1 MQKDLFDT
9 SGFKESAINNL
20 KENKVFFNNLN
31 DINPPSRNKKIKT
44 YENTNKKEEFQRR
57 FNQILYLSDPL
68 KKYDSSFTF
77 DSYSDLNIIIDSN
90 YSKELEKLGFLVAK
104 KDEFNFLKIDIN
116 NSYKGIFHKSQ
127 DFKKRGYYVF
137 GLYWKDFFDID
148 MRNHRPRYCYKIE
161 HLKENESGI
170 FMQLKCPIIMQNQK
184 YCLAYKEEL
193 KKIMLKSLDLLSLK
207 QEWIIRFSADPAWW
221 SLST

>member
-9 SGFKESAINNL
+9 SVFKESGKNNFN
-20 KENKVFFNNLN
+20 ENKVFFNNLN
-31 DINPPSRNKKIKT
+31 EINSSSRNKKIRT
-44 YENTNKKEEFQRR
+44 YENTTKKEEFERR
-57 FNQILYLSDPL
+57 FNQILYLPDPL
-68 KKYDSSFTF
+68 KKYDSSFAF
-77 DSYSDLNIIIDSN
+77 DSYSDLNIIINSK

-127 DFKKRGYYVF
+127 DFRARGYYVF